1 MLSQLVL
8 ISKTFLIRVGER
20 ENERER
26 EREREREIR
35 MPQLENGAETVAPSN
50 TRPNK

>member
-20 ENERER
+20 ERMR

>member
-20 ENERER
+20 ERM
-26 EREREREIR
+26 REREREIR